1 MHPEEAAHDPNS
13 AANKDLPLTDI
24 ATLPPAFDLPFS
36 RRNSARFDPH
46 SNSPGSNGP
55 SPTSSKLRNSQK
67 DPYESLELSDLGE
80 DDLEAETDKMDFL
93 DDDNNPAS
101 DKPSDLQELLKLT
114 ELAHLKEVDLDDD
127 SDDDFAHFQ
136 RPPDTTENGDE
147 TYYEDARENA
157 ADLTASTGAGGDV
170 LALSSATVAI
180 LDDETRKRPLE
191 NGSDAPKKRIRRDS
205 DGTNESENDEVASED
220 PNGVDLPPTGV
231 LEPNGDVP
239 ENGRMPESELAL
251 KVDEDE
257 AADAEQEDEDELE
270 NGDDKEDNSK
280 DDQDPSNEKEEEDE
294 EPEDEEEEEEEE
306 EEEDEEEE
314 GHPDL
319 PSDVDLDEQRKLAVD
334 QLISIEAAFAEL
346 RDKLYQDKLNLLE
359 HELQLCLEGSH
370 PELLKIYFKVNE
382 FYQDNI
388 KLANANLSYN
398 LKCINTETVA
408 TRTSIHQDFLKQLM
422 DTKNDMISDTTS
434 QWYKIN
440 KERNQLDQLVPD
452 YNYGALPQ
460 IPNVTVAVPH
470 EDHLLLSG
478 LSAETYGAYANGLA
492 PPVPPEP
499 LTKKAAKQNTL
510 VSLVQQRNNCNHQV
524 GILNGLLA
532 FHGFPS
538 AAGYEAENGQNSVQ
552 ELLMRRATDEEIKD
566 DLVAMG
572 ISI

>member
-1 MHPEEAAHDPNS
+1 MHPEEAANDPTS
-13 AANKDLPLTDI
+13 ATTKDLPLTDI
-24 ATLPPAFDLPFS
+24 ATLPPVFELPFS

-46 SNSPGSNGP
+46 NNTLDSNGP
-55 SPTSSKLRNSQK
+55 SPASSKLQTSQK
-67 DPYESLELSDLGE
+67 DPYESLELSDLGD

-93 DDDNNPAS
+93 DDDNNLAT

-114 ELAHLKEVDLDDD
+114 ELARLKEVDLDDD
-127 SDDDFAHFQ
+127 SDDDFTRFQ
-136 RPPDTTENGDE
+136 TLPDTTENGDE

-157 ADLTASTGAGGDV
+157 ADVSASTGAGGDV
-170 LALSSATVAI
+170 SGKEAVSGAI
-180 LDDETRKRPLE
+180 FDEEMRKRPLE
-191 NGSDAPKKRIRRDS
+191 NGPGSTKKRMRMT
-205 DGTNESENDEVASED
+205 TNSSNEAEEEEDVSAELSGSESA
-220 PNGVDLPPTGV
+220 PNGVS
-231 LEPNGDVP
+231 EPNKAPP
-239 ENGRMPESELAL
+239 ENVSSQKPEPTL
-251 KVDEDE
+251 KVDQDEAEDVDPEDE
-257 AADAEQEDEDELE
+257 DDVENDDDKEDHSKNDQDPLNEKEDEDE
-270 NGDDKEDNSK
+270 
-280 DDQDPSNEKEEEDE
+280 E
-294 EPEDEEEEEEEE
+294 EPEDEDEDED
-306 EEEDEEEE
+306 EDEER
-314 GHPDL
+314 HPDI

-346 RDKLYQDKLNLLE
+346 RDKLYQDKLKLLE
-359 HELQLCLEGSH
+359 HELQLCLDGSH

-388 KLANANLSYN
+388 KLANSNLSYN

-470 EDHLLLSG
+470 EDQILLSG
-478 LSAETYGAYANGLA
+478 LTAETYGAYANGLA

-499 LTKKAAKQNTL
+499 LTKKAIKQNTL
-510 VSLVQQRNNCNHQV
+510 VGLVQQRNNCNHQV
-524 GILNGLLA
+524 GILNGLLE

-538 AAGYEAENGQNSVQ
+538 AAGFEGENDKVSVQ

-572 ISI
+572 LSI